1 MPITPGGAQTDAQ
14 CVIADPGKNK
24 ALHVLNNILLV
35 LAGALIASV
44 YFLLKNRRNTPYL
57 ELDLEALPS
66 IEDDLQTLAGL
77 TGGAVSAGNALA
89 VLQNGALFAAMEKD
103 IAAARHTVH
112 LETFVW
118 TKGELE
124 RRFVD
129 VLTRKAREGVEVRVL
144 IDAMGGSSADG
155 AQLECLSDRGVD
167 LSIYCRPRWWNLRR
181 FNHRTHRKLL
191 IVDGEI
197 GYTFGHGI
205 ADQWLGDG
213 EDAKHWRDTA
223 VRVQGPAVQALQS
236 VFMENWIEETHEVP
250 AGDGCFPELA
260 AAGDSEAHVVSSAS
274 GDAVSAV
281 ALLYTV
287 AIACARREVIIQNP
301 YFAPDDGVCELLGM
315 MVKRGVAV
323 HLMLPGKNTDSP
335 FVRRAGCHLY
345 RDLLRA
351 GVRLYE
357 FEPTLLH
364 QKIVIIDGIWSHVGS
379 TNFDARS
386 LSLNEEIGL
395 GMRDARVAQE
405 LKAAFEKDLERSHE
419 VTLSQWKKRAWH
431 ARAFDWIAYQLHDQL

>member
-1 MPITPGGAQTDAQ
+1 MWFAGLSF
-14 CVIADPGKNK
+14 VI
-24 ALHVLNNILLV
+24 
-35 LAGALIASV
+35 GALLASA

-57 ELDLEALPS
+57 ELDLDALPALG
-66 IEDDLQTLAGL
+66 DDVRTLAGV
-77 TGGAVSAGNALA
+77 TAGWVTSGNACR
-89 VLQNGALFAAMEKD
+89 VLQNGALYPAMESD
-103 IAAARHTVH
+103 IAAAKCSIH

-118 TKGELE
+118 TRGQLE

-129 VLTRKAREGVEVRVL
+129 LLSRKAREGVVVRLL
-144 IDAMGGSSADG
+144 IDAMGGSGSDG
-155 AQLECLSDRGVD
+155 ENLERLVEAGVE
-167 LSIYCRPRWWNLRR
+167 LFEYCRPHWWNLRR

-191 IVDGEI
+191 IVDGAI

-213 EDAKHWRDTA
+213 EDEKHWRDTA
-223 VRVQGPAVQALQS
+223 VRVEGPAVMALQS
-236 VFMENWIEETHEVP
+236 VFMENWIEESHCVP
-250 AGDGCFPELA
+250 AGDGCFPKLETK
-260 AAGDSEAHVVSSAS
+260 GSCDAHVVSSAS
-274 GDAVSAV
+274 GDAVSSV

-323 HLMLPGKNTDSP
+323 HLMVPGALTDSP

-345 RDLLRA
+345 EDLLRD
-351 GVRLYE
+351 GVRVYE

-364 QKIVIIDGIWSHVGS
+364 QKVVIVDEIWSHIGS

-386 LSLNEEIGL
+386 LSLNEEVGIGV
-395 GMRDARVAQE
+395 RDEQLAKE
-405 LKAAFEKDLERSHE
+405 LKTAFEHDLRRSHE
-419 VTLSQWKKRAWH
+419 LTLATWRQRPWRS
-431 ARAFDWIAYQLHDQL
+431 RAFDWFAYQVHDQL

>member
-1 MPITPGGAQTDAQ
+1 MWVD
-14 CVIADPGKNK
+14 
-24 ALHVLNNILLV
+24 VLIF
-35 LAGALIASV
+35 LAGALLASA

-57 ELDLEALPS
+57 ELDLDGLPALH
-66 IEDDLQTLAGL
+66 DDLETLAGV
-77 TGGAVSAGNALA
+77 TDGAVTSGNSCQ
-89 VLQNGALFAAMEKD
+89 VLQNGALFPAMEAD
-103 IAAARHTVH
+103 IVAAKCSIH

-118 TKGELE
+118 TQGQLE
-124 RRFVD
+124 RRFVE
-129 VLTRKAREGVEVRVL
+129 LLSRKARAGVKVRLL
-144 IDAMGGSSADG
+144 IDAMGGSGGDE
-155 AQLECLSDRGVD
+155 QNLERLTEAGVGLSV
-167 LSIYCRPRWWNLRR
+167 YCKPQWWNLRR

-191 IVDGEI
+191 IVDGKV

-213 EDAKHWRDTA
+213 EDEKHWRDTA
-223 VRVQGPAVQALQS
+223 VRVEGPAVQALQS
-236 VFMENWIEETHEVP
+236 VFMENWIEETHRVP
-250 AGDGCFPELA
+250 AGASCFPKLEET
-260 AAGDSEAHVVSSAS
+260 GTCDAHVVSSAS
-274 GDAVSAV
+274 GDAVSSV

-323 HLMLPGKNTDSP
+323 HLMIPGAHTDSP

-345 RDLLRA
+345 EDLLRA

-364 QKIVIIDGIWSHVGS
+364 QKIVIVDDIWSHIGS

-386 LSLNEEIGL
+386 LSLNEEVGIGV
-395 GMRDARVAQE
+395 RDAQVARQ
-405 LKAAFEKDLERSHE
+405 LKAAFHDDLRRSRE
-419 VTLSQWKKRAWH
+419 LSLNAWSKRLWRS
-431 ARAFDWIAYQLHDQL
+431 RAFDWFAYQIHDQL